1 MVLPKSSLI
10 LLIVL
15 FTNLISI
22 HGQKVDK
29 IYINNG
35 DIITCE
41 VKYLQNN
48 LLYVKTDHSGNYNIE
63 WDKVDSLTVKKFLRI
78 ELTDGRIYYG
88 SLVSVDSAGYNAMV
102 YMGGI
107 EILKH
112 NNIVSLVASKDKFL
126 DRFDGSIS
134 AGFSY
139 TKASQVA
146 QLNFSGNTKYQAP
159 KYGTEL
165 RYSNI
170 FTKTGDSTASQTM
183 NGSLTLD
190 RILPNKWFVYTS
202 LSLESNSEQNLKLR
216 SNLGFGGGNKL
227 VYTNFLVLSLT
238 AGTQFNREISTEKT
252 QNNVE
257 AILRSEVSLFRYDS
271 PKINLTFSASA
282 IPSISD
288 WGRIRTEIDS
298 KLRWEILSDFFI
310 NWTLGH
316 RFDSRPLSETAA
328 KADYWLVLGLEFTF

>member
-29 IYINNG
+29 IYLNNG

-48 LLYVKTDHSGNYNIE
+48 LLYVKTDHSGNYDIE
-63 WDKVDSLTVKKFLRI
+63 WDKIDSLTVKKFLRI
-78 ELTDGRIYYG
+78 EVTDGRIYYG
-88 SLVSVDSAGYNAMV
+88 SLITVDSAGYNAMV
-102 YMGGI
+102 HMGGI
-107 EILKH
+107 EILNH

-126 DRFDGSIS
+126 DRFDGSVS
-134 AGFSY
+134 AGYSY
-139 TKASQVA
+139 TKASQVG
-146 QLNFSGNTKYQAP
+146 QVNFSGNAKYQAP
-159 KYGTEL
+159 KYGTEI

-170 FTKTGDSTASQTM
+170 FTKTDTVTSQTM

-190 RILPNKWFVYTS
+190 RILPQKWFVYTS

-216 SNLGFGGGNKL
+216 TNLGFGGGNKL

-238 AGTQFNREISTEKT
+238 AGTQFNREISTENA
-252 QNNVE
+252 QNNAE
-257 AILRSEVSLFRYDS
+257 AILRSDFSVFRYDS
-271 PKINLTFSASA
+271 PKINLTFSASV
-282 IPSISD
+282 IPSLSD
-288 WGRIRTEIDS
+288 WGRIRTELDS

-310 NWTLGH
+310 SWTLGH
-316 RFDSRPLSETAA
+316 RFDSRPLSATAA
-328 KADYWLVLGLEFTF
+328 RTDYWVVLGLEFTF